1 MKLKNLLLAAGLGA
15 TLVLGACGSDDS
27 SSSDT
32 TKEDTSMNDD
42 SSMKDDSS
50 KTETAVNAEKIF
62 ANNCAT
68 CHGKNLEGNVGPN
81 LTKVGSKYSSEEI
94 QNIIKNGKGQMPAG
108 ILKDDKEIVAVA
120 DWLADMK

>member
-42 SSMKDDSS
+42 SS
-50 KTETAVNAEKIF
+50 KTESAVDAEKIF
-62 ANNCAT
+62 ANNCAS
-68 CHGKNLEGNVGPN
+68 CHGNNLEGNVGPD

-94 QNIIKNGKGQMPAG
+94 QDIIKNGKGQMPAG
-108 ILKDDKEIVAVA
+108 ILKEDEEIVAVA
-120 DWLADMK
+120 DWLAEKK

>member
-32 TKEDTSMNDD
+32 SKDESTMS
-42 SSMKDDSS
+42 DDSS
-50 KTETAVNAEKIF
+50 KTNTAVDAEKIF
-62 ANNCAT
+62 ANNCAS
-68 CHGKNLEGNVGPN
+68 CHGNNLEGNVGPN
-81 LTKVGSKYSSEEI
+81 LTKVGAKYSSEEI
-94 QNIIKNGKGQMPAG
+94 QKIIKNGKGQMPAG

-120 DWLADMK
+120 DWLADKK

>member
-15 TLVLGACGSDDS
+15 TLALGACGSDDS

-32 TKEDTSMNDD
+32 TKEDTSMN
-42 SSMKDDSS
+42 DDSS

-94 QNIIKNGKGQMPAG
+94 QKIIKNGKGQMPAG

>member
-42 SSMKDDSS
+42 SS
-50 KTETAVNAEKIF
+50 KTESAVDAEKIF
-62 ANNCAT
+62 ANNCAS
-68 CHGKNLEGNVGPN
+68 CHGNNLEGNVGPN

-94 QNIIKNGKGQMPAG
+94 QDIIKNGKGQMPAG
-108 ILKDDKEIVAVA
+108 ILKEDEEIVAVA
-120 DWLADMK
+120 DWLAEKK

>member
-32 TKEDTSMNDD
+32 SKKDESTMSDD
-42 SSMKDDSS
+42 SA
-50 KTETAVNAEKIF
+50 KTETAVDAEKIF
-62 ANNCAT
+62 ANNCAS
-68 CHGKNLEGNVGPN
+68 CHGNNLEGNVGPN
-81 LTKVGSKYSSEEI
+81 LTKVGAKYSSKEI
-94 QNIIKNGKGQMPAG
+94 QKIIKNGKGQMPAG

-120 DWLADMK
+120 DWLAEKK

>member
-1 MKLKNLLLAAGLGA
+1 MKLKNLLLAAGLSA

-42 SSMKDDSS
+42 SS
-50 KTETAVNAEKIF
+50 KTESAVDAEKIF
-62 ANNCAT
+62 ANNCAS
-68 CHGKNLEGNVGPN
+68 CHGNNLEGNVGPN

-94 QNIIKNGKGQMPAG
+94 QDIIKNGKGQMPAG
-108 ILKDDKEIVAVA
+108 ILKEDEEIVAVA
-120 DWLADMK
+120 DWLAEKK